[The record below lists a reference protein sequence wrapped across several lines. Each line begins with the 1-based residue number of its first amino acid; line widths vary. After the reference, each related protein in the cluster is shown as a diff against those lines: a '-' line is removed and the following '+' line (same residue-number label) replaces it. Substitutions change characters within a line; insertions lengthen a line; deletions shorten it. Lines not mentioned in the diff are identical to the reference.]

1 MKIVSRKF
9 HNRKSYDFGNLLQG
23 WNLYKFLIMTGDI
36 MPLPQEKID
45 ELYQAATTGDVAIP
59 ATDIQCLLSLEKE
72 WSMTRPFAGKTILF
86 NQHLTKITLIE
97 IWVLLRAGADVH
109 VTATEDLKIHANT
122 LDPIRASG
130 LPYYEKGAIPEGIKF
145 DAIVDCG
152 GTLYARNLAP
162 SIELT
167 HVPQS
172 VYSVGTYPCISVDG
186 NAQGEGTKTKKIETM
201 CGTGDAFVRRLY
213 QELQAQLLLVFRPAT
228 AMLKLPAFIGA
239 AMSPSA
245 MISDNR
251 YIIFGYGKVG
261 EGIVAALMSAGAS
274 AQNISIVDVDESRQF
289 NVPPE
294 THFFH
299 LEPNKRDPLYEGKRA
314 RIKTQA
320 ESTFCVVMA
329 TGIENALSDHFDQE
343 ELAKVKIIAN
353 MGTPD
358 EIGSR
363 FKEGEQLPF
372 GRGTA
377 NFIGLDFPTTPIY
390 LDAIFT
396 LLLKGV
402 YEAIFNLTQYKPG
415 FNVVDQKIDRQV
427 LGEWTRINGGKKW
440 SHPDVYRKL
449 CAIING
455 DEEIRALLRP
465 PVSPPLAVD
474 KKSPRRHL
482 DPPTEL
488 FRSISCPPPEDVGA
502 NISPTAPVFPHFA

>member
-186 NAQGEGTKTKKIETM
+186 NAQGEGTKTKKLKPCAVREMHLFEDCIKN
-201 CGTGDAFVRRLY
+201 CKRSYCWYFVLP
-213 QELQAQLLLVFRPAT
+213 LQ
-228 AMLKLPAFIGA
+228 
-239 AMSPSA
+239 
-245 MISDNR
+245 
-251 YIIFGYGKVG
+251 
-261 EGIVAALMSAGAS
+261 
-274 AQNISIVDVDESRQF
+274 
-289 NVPPE
+289 
-294 THFFH
+294 
-299 LEPNKRDPLYEGKRA
+299 
-314 RIKTQA
+314 
-320 ESTFCVVMA
+320 C
-329 TGIENALSDHFDQE
+329 
-343 ELAKVKIIAN
+343 
-353 MGTPD
+353 
-358 EIGSR
+358 
-363 FKEGEQLPF
+363 
-372 GRGTA
+372 
-377 NFIGLDFPTTPIY
+377 
-390 LDAIFT
+390 
-396 LLLKGV
+396 
-402 YEAIFNLTQYKPG
+402 
-415 FNVVDQKIDRQV
+415 
-427 LGEWTRINGGKKW
+427 
-440 SHPDVYRKL
+440 
-449 CAIING
+449 
-455 DEEIRALLRP
+455 
-465 PVSPPLAVD
+465 
-474 KKSPRRHL
+474 
-482 DPPTEL
+482 
-488 FRSISCPPPEDVGA
+488 
-502 NISPTAPVFPHFA
+502 